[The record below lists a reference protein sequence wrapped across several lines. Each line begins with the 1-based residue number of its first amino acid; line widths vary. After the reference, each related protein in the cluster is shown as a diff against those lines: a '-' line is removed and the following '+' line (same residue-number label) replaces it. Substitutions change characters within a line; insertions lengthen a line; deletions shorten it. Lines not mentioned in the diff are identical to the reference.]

1 MTWRAIV
8 GYCAAKWGVSER
20 QACRYMAAARERIRE
35 LLGPSQ
41 SDHLAKALASY
52 ESLYAK
58 QVAGARYGEARAT
71 LDSIVKLL
79 GLAAPE
85 RIELYDFSS
94 YSDKQLAEE
103 VARELPELIHE
114 AERLTRGTAQT
125 HQEPGGS
132 ADDAGSPTP
141 RRLSSAS
148 SSTAPPRRPST
159 AARPAAARPTPC

>member
-1 MTWRAIV
+1 MSRSSRAEFERRVDELYDLLVTRVTYRAVV

-41 SDHLAKALASY
+41 SEHLAKALASY

-58 QVAGARYGEARAT
+58 QVAGAHYGEARAT
-71 LDSIVKLL
+71 LDSIVRLL

-85 RIELYDFSS
+85 RLELYDFSS

-103 VARELPELIHE
+103 VSRELPELIHE
-114 AERLTRGTAQT
+114 AERLTRRAAQT
-125 HQEPGGS
+125 DQGSRHQDEEL
-132 ADDAGSPTP
+132 D
-141 RRLSSAS
+141 
-148 SSTAPPRRPST
+148 PPRPDS
-159 AARPAAARPTPC
+159 

>member
-1 MTWRAIV
+1 MNRSGKAELEQRVDAVYDLLVNRVTYRAIM
-8 GYCAAKWGVSER
+8 GYCSTKWGVSER
-20 QACRYMAAARERIRE
+20 QACRYLALARDRIGE

-58 QVAGARYGEARAT
+58 QVAGARYGEARQT

-94 YSDKQLAEE
+94 YSDQQLAEE
-103 VARELPELIHE
+103 VSRELPELLRE
-114 AERLTRGTAQT
+114 AERLTRGAPAT
-125 HQEPGGS
+125 GK
-132 ADDAGSPTP
+132 DANDPDGE
-141 RRLSSAS
+141 LG
-148 SSTAPPRRPST
+148 PPRPD
-159 AARPAAARPTPC
+159 A

>member
-1 MTWRAIV
+1 MARSSRAEFEHRIDEVYDLLVTRVSYRAIV
-8 GYCAAKWGVSER
+8 GYSAAKWGVSER
-20 QACRYMAAARERIRE
+20 QTRRYLAAARERIHA
-35 LLGPSQ
+35 LLAPTQ
-41 SDHLAKALASY
+41 AEHLAQALASY

-71 LDSIVKLL
+71 LDSIVRLL

-114 AERLTRGTAQT
+114 AERLTRR
-125 HQEPGGS
+125 
-132 ADDAGSPTP
+132 TP
-141 RRLSSAS
+141 ESH
-148 SSTAPPRRPST
+148 
-159 AARPAAARPTPC
+159 

>member
-1 MTWRAIV
+1 MSRSSRCEFERRVDDVYDLLVSRVTWRAVIS
-8 GYCAAKWGVSER
+8 YCTARWGVSER
-20 QACRYMAAARERIRE
+20 QAGRYMAAARQRVRE

-41 SDHLAKALASY
+41 QDHLAKALASY

-58 QVAGARYGEARAT
+58 QVAAAHYGEARQT

-114 AERLTRGTAQT
+114 AERLT
-125 HQEPGGS
+125 GG
-132 ADDAGSPTP
+132 AGAKNPKQSPP
-141 RRLSSAS
+141 DGPLD
-148 SSTAPPRRPST
+148 PPHPDS
-159 AARPAAARPTPC
+159 

>member
-1 MTWRAIV
+1 MARSSRAEYEHRIDEVYDLLVTRVSYRAIV
-8 GYCAAKWGVSER
+8 GYAATKWGVSER
-20 QACRYMAAARERIRE
+20 QTRRYLAAARERIRA
-35 LLGPSQ
+35 LLAPTQ
-41 SDHLAKALASY
+41 VEHLAQALASY

-71 LDSIVKLL
+71 LDSIVRLL

-114 AERLTRGTAQT
+114 AERLTRGTPQS
-125 HQEPGGS
+125 HQEPGSPAGELGPPLP
-132 ADDAGSPTP
+132 DA
-141 RRLSSAS
+141 
-148 SSTAPPRRPST
+148 
-159 AARPAAARPTPC
+159 